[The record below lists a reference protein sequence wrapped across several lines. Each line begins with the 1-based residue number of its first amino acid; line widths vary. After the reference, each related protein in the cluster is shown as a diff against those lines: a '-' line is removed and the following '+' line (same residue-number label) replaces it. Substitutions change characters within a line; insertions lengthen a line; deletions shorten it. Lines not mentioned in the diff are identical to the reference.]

1 MGKNKKS
8 RPPKDANNGE
18 NQHSSSTIFVSNLPY
33 SFTNSQ
39 LEEAFSDVGPVRRC
53 FMVTEKG
60 SDTHRGFGF
69 VQYAAV
75 GDADRAIESKNGVT
89 VGGRKVSVK
98 HALHRRPIEQRKP
111 KADQVHADDVNVKD
125 GGNNQIDNV
134 GKDAQTSNANE
145 KGQVK
150 GLKKAAKV
158 RTDLVDK
165 ADCSEKQRVAR
176 TVICGG
182 LVNADMAEEVS
193 KCCKEAGTVC
203 SVTYPL
209 PKEELDLNGL
219 ARDGCRVDASAIL
232 FASVKAARASVALL
246 HQQEINGG
254 RVWARQ
260 LGGEGSKTQKW
271 KLIVRNIPFKA
282 TVKEI
287 KDTFSSAGFVWDIFI
302 PHNAETG
309 LSKGFAFVT
318 FTCKQDAE
326 NAIRKVNGKLF
337 GKRPIAVDWA
347 VPKKMFAADT
357 NDANAIKDEKHES
370 TDEESGSES
379 DDMEDHGADGG
390 ERPPHLHGVATPKD
404 DNDIKKEVS
413 NQELDFDEE
422 ANVAKKVLDKLMTS
436 SAEGIT
442 HSVSSLPQTKEKL
455 PVKPEKVSS
464 KIETKSLSKPLP
476 TPPEQT
482 KGEDDLERT
491 VFISNLPFDID
502 AGEVKQRFSAF
513 GEVLSFVPVLHPV
526 TKRPRGTGFL
536 KFKTSSVVED
546 AISAANTVSGLGI
559 FLKGRQL
566 TVLKALDKKSAHE
579 KEVEKTKKVE
589 HDHRNLYLAKEGVIL
604 AGSSA
609 AEGVSESDMLKRQ
622 VLEKKKM
629 DKLRSPNF
637 HVSRNRIVIYNLP
650 KTMAEKE
657 LKKLCLDAVI
667 SRASKQNPVIRQIK
681 YLKDS
686 KERKASS
693 KNYSRG
699 VAFVEFT
706 EHQHAL
712 VALRV
717 LNNNPETFGPEKRPI
732 AEFAIDNVKM
742 LKQRNTRLQTQQ
754 HGTNIAED
762 KHHQNGNAQTEDGS
776 PTHMG
781 KKRKAS
787 KFKSQDMNRSSG
799 MSQTSRIDDAEAG
812 VAEGA
817 MDEVGP
823 ATKKLRTTTRE
834 RKAIRKPAGST
845 RSPNK
850 QKEGMKSDMGAL
862 SSKTDAAQNKHN
874 LSKEKEEMGMKKRK
888 FKDSP
893 DSVLAN
899 RKRLK
904 RKKAKSAPGQ
914 EVVDKLDM
922 LIEKYRSKFSMHS
935 SKKTD
940 GEQQASRPLKRWFQ
954 T

>member
-8 RPPKDANNGE
+8 RPSKDDNNGE
-18 NQHSSSTIFVSNLPY
+18 NQHSPSTIFVSNLPY

-39 LEEAFSDVGPVRRC
+39 LEEAFSDVGPVRRIGC
-53 FMVTEKG
+53 APRVRVRSVVSF
-60 SDTHRGFGF
+60 D
-69 VQYAAV
+69 QC
-75 GDADRAIESKNGVT
+75 DADRAIEMKNGVS
-89 VGGRKVSVK
+89 VGGRKISVK
-98 HALHRRPIEQRKP
+98 HALHRRPLEERKA
-111 KADQVHADDVNVKD
+111 KEDQDDVNAKD
-125 GGNNQIDNV
+125 GGNNQSDDV
-134 GKDAQTSNANE
+134 SKDAQTSNANE
-145 KGQVK
+145 KGKVK

-158 RTDLVDK
+158 QTDLVDK

-176 TVICGG
+176 TVIFGG

-193 KCCKEAGTVC
+193 KRCKEAGTILEDGKGLSMRSRIFGSIHVC
-203 SVTYPL
+203 FSFTAWCRLLYVLQVDKHSDSAT
-209 PKEELDLNGL
+209 GL

-246 HQQEINGG
+246 HQQEIKGG
-254 RVWARQ
+254 HVWARQ

-287 KDTFSSAGFVWDIFI
+287 KETFSSAGFVWDIFI

-347 VPKKMFAADT
+347 VPKKMFTAGT
-357 NDANAIKDEKHES
+357 NDTNAIKDEKHES
-370 TDEESGSES
+370 TDVESGSES
-379 DDMEDHGADGG
+379 DDVEDHAADG
-390 ERPPHLHGVATPKD
+390 
-404 DNDIKKEVS
+404 
-413 NQELDFDEE
+413 ELDFDEE
-422 ANVAKKVLDKLMTS
+422 ANVAKRVLENLMTS

-442 HSVSSLPQTKEKL
+442 HSLSSLPQTKEKL
-455 PVKPEKVSS
+455 SAEPKKVSS
-464 KIETKSLSKPLP
+464 KIETKSLTRPLP

-491 VFISNLPFDID
+491 IFISNLPFDID

-513 GEVLSFVPVLHPV
+513 GEVSSFVPVLHPI

-536 KFKTSSVVED
+536 KFKTSSAVED
-546 AISAANTVSGLGI
+546 AISAANTESGLGI
-559 FLKGRQL
+559 FSKGRLL

-609 AEGVSESDMLKRQ
+609 AEGVSESDMMKRQ
-622 VLEKKKM
+622 VLEKKKT

-650 KTMAEKE
+650 KTMTEKE
-657 LKKLCLDAVI
+657 LKKLCIDAVI

-732 AEFAIDNVKM
+732 VEFAIDNVKM
-742 LKQRNTRLQTQQ
+742 LKQRNTRLQTHQ
-754 HGTNIAED
+754 HGRVIAED
-762 KHHQNGNAQTEDGS
+762 MRRQNDIAEREDGS
-776 PTHMG
+776 TTHKG
-781 KKRKAS
+781 KKRKARQLR
-787 KFKSQDMNRSSG
+787 SQDK
-799 MSQTSRIDDAEAG
+799 TSRIDEAEAG
-812 VAEGA
+812 AGEGA
-817 MDEVGP
+817 MEEVGP
-823 ATKKLRTTTRE
+823 ATKKLKHTKRE
-834 RKAIRKPAGST
+834 RKGNHKPAEGST

-850 QKEGMKSDMGAL
+850 QKDEGMKSDMEAL
-862 SSKTDAAQNKHN
+862 SSRTDGAKNKHN
-874 LSKEKEEMGMKKRK
+874 IKSKEREEVGMKKRK

-893 DSVLAN
+893 DSVLAD
-899 RKRLK
+899 RKRSQ
-904 RKKAKSAPGQ
+904 RKKAKSDPGQ
-914 EVVDKLDM
+914 EVVDRLDM
-922 LIEKYRSKFSMHS
+922 LIEKYRSKFSTNS

-940 GEQQASRPLKRWFQ
+940 GEKQASRPLKRWFQ

>member
-8 RPPKDANNGE
+8 RPSKDDNNGE
-18 NQHSSSTIFVSNLPY
+18 NQHSPSTIFVSNLPY

-53 FMVTEKG
+53 FMVTKKG
-60 SDTHRGFGF
+60 SDAHRGFGF

-75 GDADRAIESKNGVT
+75 GDADRAIEMKNGVS
-89 VGGRKVSVK
+89 VGGRKISVK
-98 HALHRRPIEQRKP
+98 HALHRRPLEQRKA
-111 KADQVHADDVNVKD
+111 KEDQDDVNAKD
-125 GGNNQIDNV
+125 GGNNQSDDV

-145 KGQVK
+145 KGKVK

-158 RTDLVDK
+158 QTDLVDK

-176 TVICGG
+176 TVIFGG

-193 KCCKEAGTVC
+193 KRCKETGAVC

-209 PKEELDLNGL
+209 PKEELELNGL

-246 HQQEINGG
+246 HQQEIKGG
-254 RVWARQ
+254 HVWARQ

-287 KDTFSSAGFVWDIFI
+287 KETFSSAGFVWDIFI

-347 VPKKMFAADT
+347 IPKKMFAAGTNDT
-357 NDANAIKDEKHES
+357 NAIEDEKHES
-370 TDEESGSES
+370 TDAESGSES
-379 DDMEDHGADGG
+379 DDMEDHAADGG
-390 ERPPHLHGVATPKD
+390 ERPPHLHGGVATPKH
-404 DNDIKKEVS
+404 DNDGKKEVP

-422 ANVAKKVLDKLMTS
+422 ANVAKRVLENLMTS

-442 HSVSSLPQTKEKL
+442 HSLSSLPQTKEKL
-455 PVKPEKVSS
+455 SAEPEKVSS
-464 KIETKSLSKPLP
+464 KIETKSLTRPLP

-491 VFISNLPFDID
+491 IFISNLPFDID

-536 KFKTSSVVED
+536 KFKTSSAVED
-546 AISAANTVSGLGI
+546 AISAANTESGLGI
-559 FLKGRQL
+559 FSKGRLL
-566 TVLKALDKKSAHE
+566 TVFKALDKKSAHE
-579 KEVEKTKKVE
+579 KEVERTKKVE

-609 AEGVSESDMLKRQ
+609 AEGVSESDMMKRQ
-622 VLEKKKM
+622 VLEKKKT

-650 KTMAEKE
+650 KTMTEKE
-657 LKKLCLDAVI
+657 LKKLCIDAVI

-717 LNNNPETFGPEKRPI
+717 VNNNPETFGPEKRPI
-732 AEFAIDNVKM
+732 VEFAIDNVKM
-742 LKQRNTRLQTQQ
+742 LKQRNTRLQAHQ
-754 HGTNIAED
+754 HGRVIAED
-762 KHHQNGNAQTEDGS
+762 MHRQNDIAEREDGS
-776 PTHMG
+776 TTHKG
-781 KKRKAS
+781 KKRKARQLR
-787 KFKSQDMNRSSG
+787 SQDK
-799 MSQTSRIDDAEAG
+799 TSRIDEAEAG
-812 VAEGA
+812 AGEGA
-817 MDEVGP
+817 MEEVGP
-823 ATKKLRTTTRE
+823 ATKKLKNTRRE
-834 RKAIRKPAGST
+834 RKANRKPAEGST

-850 QKEGMKSDMGAL
+850 QKEEGMKSDMEAL
-862 SSKTDAAQNKHN
+862 SSRTDGAKNKHN
-874 LSKEKEEMGMKKRK
+874 FKSKEREEVGMKKRK

-893 DSVLAN
+893 DSVLAD
-899 RKRLK
+899 RKRLP
-904 RKKAKSAPGQ
+904 RKKAKSDPGQ
-914 EVVDKLDM
+914 EAVDRLDM
-922 LIEKYRSKFSMHS
+922 LIEKYRSKFSTNS